1 MFEVY
6 ANDTPT
12 GLTYVGRR
20 ARRDAAAVVRAL
32 ARSGGWY
39 GPRTHYNVRRVY

>member
-6 ANDTPT
+6 ADNKPT

-20 ARRDAAAVVRAL
+20 ARRLAAQV
-32 ARSGGWY
+32 ARDLSLTGG
-39 GPRTHYNVRRVY
+39 RTHYHVRCVY